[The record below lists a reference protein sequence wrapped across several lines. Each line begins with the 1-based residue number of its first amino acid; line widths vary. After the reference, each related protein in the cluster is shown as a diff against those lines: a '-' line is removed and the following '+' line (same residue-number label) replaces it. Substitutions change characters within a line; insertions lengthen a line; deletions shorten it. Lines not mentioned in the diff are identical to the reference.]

1 MSEDTKTNEKET
13 DSTKADST
21 SKTDKN
27 PAKKEADTSETASKS
42 EDSKNKK
49 KKKKKKKKNRRK
61 RRRGGSRRDEFDA
74 EIIDVRRVTR
84 VVSGGRRFSFRVA
97 AVAGNYK
104 GKVGVG
110 LGKANDISDAIGK
123 AINNAKKNSIKIAL
137 NDDNTIP
144 HELSAKYNATKVD
157 MYPAPGRGLVS
168 GSSVRDV
175 VRLAGIKDVSTKLI
189 SRSKNRLNNAR
200 AAVAA
205 LKKIRVE
212 EN

>member
-1 MSEDTKTNEKET
+1 MTEDTQTKEKT
-13 DSTKADST
+13 TK
-21 SKTDKN
+21 DKKQESRSGKN
-27 PAKKEADTSETASKS
+27 QKK
-42 EDSKNKK
+42 
-49 KKKKKKKKNRRK
+49 RK
-61 RRRGGSRRDEFDA
+61 RGRRGGSRRDEFDA

-84 VVSGGRRFSFRVA
+84 VVRGGRRFSFRVA
-97 AVAGNYK
+97 AVAGDHK

-123 AINNAKKNSIKIAL
+123 AINNAKKNAIKVKL

-144 HELSAKYNATKVD
+144 HEISAKFNASEVD

-175 VRLAGIKDVSTKLI
+175 VRLAGIKDVSTKLL
-189 SRSKNRLNNAR
+189 SRSKNKLNNAR

-205 LKKIRVE
+205 LKKIEDKE
-212 EN
+212 E

>member
-1 MSEDTKTNEKET
+1 
-13 DSTKADST
+13 
-21 SKTDKN
+21 
-27 PAKKEADTSETASKS
+27 
-42 EDSKNKK
+42 
-49 KKKKKKKKNRRK
+49 
-61 RRRGGSRRDEFDA
+61 
-74 EIIDVRRVTR
+74 
-84 VVSGGRRFSFRVA
+84 
-97 AVAGNYK
+97 VAGNYK

>member
-1 MSEDTKTNEKET
+1 MTEDTKTKNDKNTKKEKSE
-13 DSTKADST
+13 KT
-21 SKTDKN
+21 SKKDGGDK
-27 PAKKEADTSETASKS
+27 KS
-42 EDSKNKK
+42 KK
-49 KKKKKKKKNRRK
+49 KK

-74 EIIDVRRVTR
+74 EVIDVRRVTR
-84 VVSGGRRFSFRVA
+84 VVAGGRRFSFRVA
-97 AVAGNYK
+97 AVAGNHK

-123 AINNAKKNSIKIAL
+123 AINNAKKNSIKVEL
-137 NDDNTIP
+137 TDENTIP
-144 HELSAKYNATKVD
+144 YEISARFNASEVN

-189 SRSKNRLNNAR
+189 SRTKNKLNNAR

-205 LKKIRVE
+205 LEKIKIKD
-212 EN
+212 N